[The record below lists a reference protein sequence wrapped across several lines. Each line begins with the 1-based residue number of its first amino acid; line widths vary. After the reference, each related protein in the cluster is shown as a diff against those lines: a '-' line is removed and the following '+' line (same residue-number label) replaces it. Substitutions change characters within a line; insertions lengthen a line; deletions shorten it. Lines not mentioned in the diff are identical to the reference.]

1 MGFFCVEVVS
11 GELMFGAL
19 PVKTLPTDWA
29 RTESARAEN
38 PELEGVIALRNSLT
52 SLWTA
57 VKPKYRNEL

>member
-1 MGFFCVEVVS
+1 
-11 GELMFGAL
+11 MFGAL